1 MTSARNLQ
9 RMIHVG
15 CKQLGLDEDTR
26 RDLQFGAT
34 GKASMSAMSDADLLK
49 VVDALKQR
57 GFSPTGNSYFSGRK
71 GAVKRRLTPKATR
84 ADVRFIHVL
93 WGQLGAAGQLKRADR
108 AGLNAFI
115 RSRFA
120 SKWAAVPMD
129 VDALQDA
136 GQINAVIRALKD
148 MCKRAGIS
156 IT

>member
-15 CKQLGLDEDTR
+15 CKHLGLDDDTR
-26 RDLQFGAT
+26 RDLQLVAT
-34 GKASMSAMSDADLLK
+34 GKASMSAMTDSDLLK
-49 VVDALKQR
+49 MVEALKQR
-57 GFSPTGNSYFSGRK
+57 GFKPTGDSYFSARK
-71 GAVKRRLTPKATR
+71 GGFKGASRPKASR

-93 WGQLGAAGQLKRADR
+93 WAQLAEAGALKRPDR

-115 RSRFA
+115 RARFA
-120 SKWAAVPMD
+120 DKWAAIPLD

-148 MCKRAGIS
+148 MCRRAGVVIQ
-156 IT
+156 